1 MSIKSVRENL
11 KKIAPDLEIIEHN
24 KSTASVNEAALAHN
38 VDPGQIVK
46 TIALVLEDPILIM
59 VAGNTKIDNK
69 KYKKTF
75 KKKAKM
81 LSASDTELYTSHPIG
96 GVCPFGLPSN
106 LSIYADK
113 SLEDYEYVI
122 PAAGSVNSSVII
134 NRKRLIDMVSA
145 IIVDVTSK
153 IIQ

>member
-1 MSIKSVRENL
+1 MSIKSVKENL
-11 KKIAPDLEIIEHN
+11 IKIAPDLEIIEHD

-46 TIALVLEDPILIM
+46 TIALILDEPILIM

-69 KYKKTF
+69 KYKKVF

-81 LSASDTELYTSHPIG
+81 LSASDTELYTSHLIG

-106 LSIYADK
+106 LTIYADK
-113 SLEDYEYVI
+113 SLEDYGYVI
-122 PAAGSVNSSVII
+122 PAAGSANSSII
-134 NRKRLIDMVSA
+134 IDRIRLINMVSA
-145 IIVDVTSK
+145 IKVDVTTK
-153 IIQ
+153 IIE

>member
-1 MSIKSVRENL
+1 MSIKSVKENL
-11 KKIAPDLEIIEHN
+11 IKIAPDLEIIEHD

-38 VDPGQIVK
+38 VDQGQIVK
-46 TIALVLEDPILIM
+46 TIALKLEEPILIM

-69 KYKKTF
+69 KYKDIF

-106 LSIYADK
+106 LVIYADK
-113 SLEDYEYVI
+113 SLENYEFVI
-122 PAAGSVNSSVII
+122 PAAGSANSSVII
-134 NRKRLIDMVSA
+134 SRKRLINMVSA
-145 IIVDVTSK
+145 IKVDVTTK
-153 IIQ
+153 IIE